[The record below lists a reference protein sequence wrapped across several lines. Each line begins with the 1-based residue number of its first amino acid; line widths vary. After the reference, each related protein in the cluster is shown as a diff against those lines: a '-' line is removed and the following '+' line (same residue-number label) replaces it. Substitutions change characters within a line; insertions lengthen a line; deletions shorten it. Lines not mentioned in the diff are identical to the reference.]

1 MSVGT
6 LVEGNGAE
14 KKTWKTLGYLDT
26 SNKYHTFISF
36 HLYVFVYI

>member
-1 MSVGT
+1 MELSGAQMSVGT

-26 SNKYHTFISF
+26 SNKYHTFI
-36 HLYVFVYI
+36 